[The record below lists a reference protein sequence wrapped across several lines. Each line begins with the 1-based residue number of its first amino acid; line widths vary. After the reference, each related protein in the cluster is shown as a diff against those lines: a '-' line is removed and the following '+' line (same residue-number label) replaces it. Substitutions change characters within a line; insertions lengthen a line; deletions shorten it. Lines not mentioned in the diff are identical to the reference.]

1 VTPEGK
7 IKALVKALLAKYDIR
22 PAKDAGTF
30 SEAAGWYFM
39 PGGTGYGTKGIP
51 DILGHYRCR
60 FWAIETKAPGKEPTG
75 FQALQIAA
83 IRCSGGAVFVVDG
96 EESLEKFEEWV
107 KTEGG

>member
-1 VTPEGK
+1 MTPESK

-30 SEAAGWYFM
+30 SEAAGWYFF
-39 PGGTGYGTKGIP
+39 PSQNGLGVKGIP
-51 DILGHYRCR
+51 DILGHYHGR

-96 EESLEKFEEWV
+96 EESLKKFEKWLLQN
-107 KTEGG
+107 